1 MGQEKKLDSSEK
13 TSGSRLLEGVRVIE
27 FGSFLAGPMMTRI
40 FADFGAEVIK
50 LETPKRGD
58 ENRNFGKKAGGAS
71 YSWFI
76 QARNKKSV
84 TCNLHHP
91 KGQELARQMANH
103 AHIVVENFRPG
114 RMASWGLGYQ
124 ELRKSNPR
132 LVMVHVAGFGQNGP
146 YHQRTGFGSVAEA
159 MGGVR
164 YLTGE
169 PGRPSVRTGFALGD
183 TLAALYGSFAAIS
196 ALRHAERTG
205 EGQEIDVAIT
215 EAVIS
220 VLDDIIL
227 EFSALGVVRQ
237 PRGPNLGGGVPSNT
251 YKCADGGSVVIGA
264 HSDSIYRRLMGVLGK
279 PELADDPRYST
290 NSQRVKHREEVDGV
304 VAAWTSQLDC
314 ETVVAKLNENG
325 IPSGPIY
332 TSADIVKDPHYRER
346 QAVIDVWIPEVERV
360 LTMQGI
366 VPKFS
371 ATPGSIRWTG
381 PKLGAHNDEVYRGLL
396 DLNDS
401 QLAELADEGVI

>member
-1 MGQEKKLDSSEK
+1 LDSSVK
-13 TSGSRLLEGVRVIE
+13 AAASQLLEGVRVIE
-27 FGSFLAGPMMTRI
+27 FGSFLAGPLMTRI

-71 YSWFI
+71 YSWFL

-91 KGQELARQMANH
+91 KGQELARRLASLS
-103 AHIVVENFRPG
+103 HIVVENFRPG

-124 ELRKSNPR
+124 ELRKLNPG
-132 LVMVHVAGFGQNGP
+132 LVMVHVAGFGQTGP

-183 TLAALYGSFAAIS
+183 TLAALYGSFGAIS

-227 EFSALGVVRQ
+227 EFSALGLVRQ

-279 PELADDPRYST
+279 PELAGDPRYST
-290 NSQRVKHREEVDGV
+290 NAQRVKHRDEVDGV
-304 VAAWTSQLDC
+304 VTAWTMEHDC
-314 ETVVAKLNENG
+314 ATVVAKLNENG
-325 IPSGPIY
+325 IPAGPIY

-346 QAVIDVWIPEVERV
+346 QAVTDVWIPEVERE

-381 PKLGAHNDEVYRGLL
+381 PKLGADNDEIYRGLL

-401 QLAELADEGVI
+401 EMAELGAEGVI

>member
-1 MGQEKKLDSSEK
+1 MNKKMDF
-13 TSGSRLLEGVRVIE
+13 TQAIPASRLLEGVRVIE
-27 FGSFLAGPMMTRI
+27 FGSFLAGPLMTRI
-40 FADFGAEVIK
+40 LADFGAEVIK
-50 LETPKRGD
+50 LETPKGGD
-58 ENRNFGKKAGGAS
+58 ENRNFGKKVAGTS
-71 YSWFI
+71 YSWFL

-91 KGQELARQMANH
+91 KGQELARRLASLS
-103 AHIVVENFRPG
+103 HIVVENFRPG
-114 RMASWGLGYQ
+114 RMASWELGYS
-124 ELRKSNPR
+124 ELRKSNQR

-183 TLAALYGSFAAIS
+183 TLAALYASFGAIS

-227 EFSALGVVRQ
+227 EFSALGLVRQ

-264 HSDSIYRRLMGVLGK
+264 HSDSIYRRLMGVLGQ
-279 PELADDPRYST
+279 PELAEDPRYST
-290 NSQRVKHREEVDGV
+290 NAERVKHRDEVDAV
-304 VAAWTSQLDC
+304 VAAWTGQHEC
-314 ETVVAKLNENG
+314 ATVVALLNENG

-332 TSADIVKDPHYRER
+332 TSADIAKDPHYRER
-346 QAVIDVWIPEVERV
+346 QAVTDVWIPEVERA

-371 ATPGSIRWTG
+371 VTPGSIRWTG
-381 PKLGAHNDEVYRGLL
+381 PKLGSHNDEVYRGLL
-396 DLNDS
+396 DLTDS
-401 QLAELADEGVI
+401 QITELRAEGVI

>member
-1 MGQEKKLDSSEK
+1 MQQDKGINSTQKEPA
-13 TSGSRLLEGVRVIE
+13 SRLLEGVRVIE
-27 FGSFLAGPMMTRI
+27 FGSFLAGPLMTRI
-40 FADFGAEVIK
+40 LADFGAEVIK
-50 LETPKRGD
+50 LETPKGGD

-71 YSWFI
+71 YSWFL

-91 KGQELARQMANH
+91 KGQELARKLAGASQ
-103 AHIVVENFRPG
+103 IVVENFRPG
-114 RMASWGLGYQ
+114 RMASWGLGYD

-146 YHQRTGFGSVAEA
+146 YHERTGFGSVAEA

-183 TLAALYGSFAAIS
+183 TLAALYSSFGAIA

-215 EAVIS
+215 EAVVS

-227 EFSALGVVRQ
+227 EFSALGLVRE

-251 YKCADGGSVVIGA
+251 YKCADGRSVVIGA
-264 HSDSIYRRLMGVLGK
+264 HSDSIYRRLMKVIGK

-290 NSQRVKHREEVDGV
+290 NAARVKHREEVDGV
-304 VAAWTSQLDC
+304 VAAWTGQHDC
-314 ETVVAKLNENG
+314 PTVVAKLNEDG

-346 QAVIDVWIPEVERV
+346 QAVTDVWIPELERS

-381 PKLGAHNDEVYRGLL
+381 PKLGSHNDEVYRGLL
-396 DLNDS
+396 SLTDS
-401 QLAELADEGVI
+401 QVAELRAEGAI

>member
-1 MGQEKKLDSSEK
+1 
-13 TSGSRLLEGVRVIE
+13 
-27 FGSFLAGPMMTRI
+27 
-40 FADFGAEVIK
+40 
-50 LETPKRGD
+50 
-58 ENRNFGKKAGGAS
+58 
-71 YSWFI
+71 
-76 QARNKKSV
+76 
-84 TCNLHHP
+84 
-91 KGQELARQMANH
+91 
-103 AHIVVENFRPG
+103 
-114 RMASWGLGYQ
+114 
-124 ELRKSNPR
+124 
-132 LVMVHVAGFGQNGP
+132 
-146 YHQRTGFGSVAEA
+146 
-159 MGGVR
+159 
-164 YLTGE
+164 
-169 PGRPSVRTGFALGD
+169 
-183 TLAALYGSFAAIS
+183 
-196 ALRHAERTG
+196 
-205 EGQEIDVAIT
+205 
-215 EAVIS
+215 
-220 VLDDIIL
+220 
-227 EFSALGVVRQ
+227 
-237 PRGPNLGGGVPSNT
+237 
-251 YKCADGGSVVIGA
+251 
-264 HSDSIYRRLMGVLGK
+264 LMGVLGK